1 MIFPCNGSYMV
12 LRYERHQRMIDAKTF
27 SISFCFLL
35 LNLSSLLSSLP
46 AFHSTTMEWAHTK
59 QSYKSVRVLRQ
70 LYFPASA
77 TADHLLSWAAPITRH
92 GCKDKYS
99 GISSTGGYSS
109 PQTQG

>member
-1 MIFPCNGSYMV
+1 MISPCNGSYMV
-12 LRYERHQRMIDAKTF
+12 LPYERPHRMIDAKTF

-59 QSYKSVRVLRQ
+59 QSYKSVSVLRQ

-77 TADHLLSWAAPITRH
+77 TTDHLLSWAAPVTMHGSKDAECGTSHTRGH
-92 GCKDKYS
+92 
-99 GISSTGGYSS
+99 SS
-109 PQTQG
+109 